1 VFVLAH
7 NSYAIWFSPKNIT
20 NLLRNWLKG
29 IPKKEL
35 IQVIV
40 GECAVIWAIWNAGND
55 FVFNKSKKNSV
66 LQVIPMATHW
76 IHIWSYLQQEKQR
89 EAMNYECNRLET
101 VAQDLFSQCD

>member
-40 GECAVIWAIWNAGND
+40 GECAVIWAIWNARND
-55 FVFNKSKKNSV
+55 FVFNKSKKKLCLAGYPYGYPLV
-66 LQVIPMATHW
+66 PYMVISPT
-76 IHIWSYLQQEKQR
+76 R
-89 EAMNYECNRLET
+89 EAAGGDEL
-101 VAQDLFSQCD
+101 